1 MGRILAL
8 GILGTL
14 AGAEIKVPK
23 VPWVPEVPWVLVVLM
38 LVLLLGKTP
47 AAQSVSSITGTI
59 TTSAKG
65 AAPVRVTIDQNI
77 CGSELPDEAIVVD
90 AQGRLANAVVIL
102 TGVKRPAG
110 GDTIVTNEKCRFG
123 PRVQLAR
130 PKGNIRTTSK
140 DPILHTTQA
149 QEESG
154 RSIFN
159 VALPMPGL
167 NISKPIGGAGTVR
180 LSCNTHPWMRG
191 WMIVTDEA
199 AAVSGADGR
208 FTIDNVPPG
217 TYELRVWHEALKGA
231 PQKITV
237 AAGKPTEV
245 NFQVK

>member
-1 MGRILAL
+1 MGRVLAL

-14 AGAEIKVPK
+14 ACAQ
-23 VPWVPEVPWVLVVLM
+23 VVS
-38 LVLLLGKTP
+38 
-47 AAQSVSSITGTI
+47 AQTGSIAGTI

-65 AAPVRVTIDQNI
+65 AAPVRVTIDQNV
-77 CGSELPDEAIVVD
+77 CGNELPDEAIVVD
-90 AQGRLANAVVIL
+90 AQGHLANAVVIL
-102 TGVKRPAG
+102 TGVKGSAPAE
-110 GDTIVTNEKCRFG
+110 TVITNEKCRFG
-123 PRVQLAR
+123 PRVQLVRA
-130 PKGNIRTTSK
+130 KGTVRTTSK

-149 QEESG
+149 QEASG

-159 VALPMPGL
+159 VALPVPGL
-167 NISKPIGGAGTVR
+167 NIAKPIGNAGVVR

-217 TYELRVWHEALKGA
+217 TYEARVWHESLKGA

-237 AAGKPTEV
+237 VAGKPTEIT
-245 NFQVK
+245 FALK